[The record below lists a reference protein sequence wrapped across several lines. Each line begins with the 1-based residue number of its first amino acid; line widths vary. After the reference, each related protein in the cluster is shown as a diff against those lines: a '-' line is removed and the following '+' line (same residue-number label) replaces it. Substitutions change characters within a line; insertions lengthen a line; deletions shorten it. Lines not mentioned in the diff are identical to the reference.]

1 MDGNGERE
9 VHCGIKQ
16 NFNVSEKQTSGATFY
31 VSGKTDYVN
40 EDNINSNSVNP
51 GYNIIDHSE
60 FDRISGLYTIITGKM
75 TLAFHSS
82 KNISERIL
90 KKNLSLDIS
99 QKVKSKYDRNM
110 LAVEPWNNLN

>member
-1 MDGNGERE
+1 
-9 VHCGIKQ
+9 
-16 NFNVSEKQTSGATFY
+16 
-31 VSGKTDYVN
+31 
-40 EDNINSNSVNP
+40 
-51 GYNIIDHSE
+51 
-60 FDRISGLYTIITGKM
+60 M